1 MVAKSNK
8 KYISKNNK
16 GCGYQDSEKRKRISI
31 NWNQLSNSNVVSEML
46 NCAIIFKI
54 CVTSHFTYLTVT
66 ILFNTK

>member
-1 MVAKSNK
+1 
-8 KYISKNNK
+8 
-16 GCGYQDSEKRKRISI
+16 
-31 NWNQLSNSNVVSEML
+31 VVSEML